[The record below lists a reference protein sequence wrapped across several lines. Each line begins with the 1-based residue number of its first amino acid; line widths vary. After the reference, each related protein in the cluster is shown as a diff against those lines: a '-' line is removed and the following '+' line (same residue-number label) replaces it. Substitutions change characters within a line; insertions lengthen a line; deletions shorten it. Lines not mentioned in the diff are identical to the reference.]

1 MIASPLEIAP
11 RVEELV
17 KLEGEKLE
25 ADAALI
31 AVTCALLVVSL
42 AALLRWHQP
51 EDKRADMA
59 GRNCCLF

>member
-25 ADAALI
+25 ADEALI
-31 AVTCALLVVSL
+31 AVTFTLLVVSL
-42 AALLRWHQP
+42 TVLLRCHQP

-59 GRNCCLF
+59 R